1 MRNPSGGMAIVM
13 QAIGGLR
20 ALAMSVDRRRFE

>member
-1 MRNPSGGMAIVM
+1 MAVVM